1 MGVLV
6 FKFNKIAATATI
18 LSDGAAA
25 ACMDDLWPQIN
36 ETATVGTRGFSLS
49 APWVCLLRE
58 KFAKKLL

>member
-49 APWVCLLRE
+49 APW
-58 KFAKKLL
+58 